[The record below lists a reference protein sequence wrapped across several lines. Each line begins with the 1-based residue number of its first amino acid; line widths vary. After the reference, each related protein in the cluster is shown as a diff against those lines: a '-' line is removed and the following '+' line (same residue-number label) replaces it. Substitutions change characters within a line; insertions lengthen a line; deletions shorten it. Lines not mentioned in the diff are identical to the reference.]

1 MTGVL
6 SMLGDALLEALYTL
20 PQLWKHLLLTRFRP
34 TCFLTTQE
42 LWEIQRAVDAYE
54 LPSPRG
60 WAHALSLGSL
70 EKAKNTF
77 SPDRIY
83 TGSELSNLRGLLVEA
98 ELDNPKILE
107 KISRAV
113 RRAERLGVWTA

>member
-1 MTGVL
+1 MTSTL
-6 SMLGDALLEALYTL
+6 SKIGDALLDAICTL

-34 TCFLTTQE
+34 ACFLTTQE

-60 WAHALSLGSL
+60 WAHALALGSL

-77 SPDRIY
+77 APDRIY

>member
-1 MTGVL
+1 MKRIL
-6 SMLGDALLEALYTL
+6 YLLGDTFLEAVYTL
-20 PQLWKHLLLTRFRP
+20 PKLWKHLLLTRFRP
-34 TCFLTTQE
+34 RCFLTTQE
-42 LWEIQRAVDAYE
+42 LWEIQKAINAYE

-60 WAHALSLGSL
+60 WAHALGLGSL